1 MKVKLIAITFN
12 STQFFQNI
20 IFSMYTQYKSYL

>member
-12 STQFFQNI
+12 STQFFKNI